1 MLPVRSLLRVVGRA
15 VRRYARDNMAL
26 PAAALAFAAVF
37 SLFPLVLFLI
47 SLAGLFVHQ
56 DVAEQWV
63 LANVQYAGIGTELL
77 TNTITDVLKSK
88 SASGT
93 AATIGLIGLIFSA
106 SGVFSTLQKAVN
118 QAWECTTETGL
129 VLERVIAAVM
139 VFGVILVLLASTII
153 STILAA
159 IQQSTIRII
168 GDLPWFWQVVNIVS
182 TIGLATTV
190 LAVLF
195 RTLPRCKVDWADVW
209 FGALLTALL
218 WSLVQQVFA
227 IYLGSFANYQ
237 AVYGAL
243 GGMIALQAWIFLS
256 SQILLFGAEVCAEYA
271 LEREMRAG
279 ATLLQERITELR

>member
-1 MLPVRSLLRVVGRA
+1 MLPMRGLLRVVERA
-15 VRRYARDNMAL
+15 VRRYARDDMAM

-37 SLFPLVLFLI
+37 SIFPLVLFLI
-47 SLAGLFVHQ
+47 SVAGLVLSPE
-56 DVAEQWV
+56 VAEQWV
-63 LANVQYAGIGTELL
+63 LQNVQLVGTGTGLL
-77 TNTITDVLKSK
+77 TDTVRDLLKSR

-93 AATIGLIGLIFSA
+93 AATIGLVGLIFSA
-106 SGVFSTLQKAVN
+106 SGVFSTLQRAVN
-118 QAWECTTETGL
+118 RAWECTTESG
-129 VLERVIAAVM
+129 VILERVIAAVM
-139 VFGVILVLLASTII
+139 VFGVILVMIASTII
-153 STILAA
+153 STILTA
-159 IQQSTIRII
+159 IQQGTSRII
-168 GDLPWFWQVVNIVS
+168 GDLPWLWQVVNIVS
-182 TIGLATTV
+182 TIGLATIV

-195 RTLPRCKVDWADVW
+195 RSLPRCKVHWADVW

-271 LEREMRAG
+271 LERQIRAG

>member
-1 MLPVRSLLRVVGRA
+1 MLRVVGRA
-15 VRRYARDNMAL
+15 VRRYARDNMAM

-37 SLFPLVLFLI
+37 SIFPLVLFLI
-47 SLAGLFVHQ
+47 SLAGLFVSQ
-56 DVAEQWV
+56 DLAEQWV
-63 LANVQYAGIGTELL
+63 LANVQLVGTGAGLL
-77 TNTITDVLKSK
+77 TDTITDLLKSK

-93 AATIGLIGLIFSA
+93 AATIGLVGLIFSA
-106 SGVFSTLQKAVN
+106 SGVFSTLQRAVN
-118 QAWECTTETGL
+118 RAWECTTETGL

-139 VFGVILVLLASTII
+139 VFGVLLVLLASTII
-153 STILAA
+153 STILSA
-159 IQQSTIRII
+159 IQQGTSRII
-168 GDLPWFWQVVNIVS
+168 GDLPWLCQVINIVS
-182 TIGLATTV
+182 TNGLATVV

-195 RTLPRCKVDWADVW
+195 RSLPRCKVHWADVW

-243 GGMIALQAWIFLS
+243 GGMIALQTWIFLS
-256 SQILLFGAEVCAEYA
+256 SQILLWGAEVCAEYA
-271 LEREMRAG
+271 LERQMRAG